1 MVLCGVSLS
10 YVSLVSSLCVFDQ
23 IIKGEDALEV
33 TSQDPG
39 QESNQVIVVVFLC
52 EPLEFWQWAISWS
65 IEQLA
70 LTLAQLLYIQ
80 G

>member
-1 MVLCGVSLS
+1 MVLCGVSLL
-10 YVSLVSSLCVFDQ
+10 YVSLVSSLVYLT
-23 IIKGEDALEV
+23 KSSKERTPSRSRPRTLE
-33 TSQDPG
+33 
-39 QESNQVIVVVFLC
+39 ESNQVIVVVFLC